1 MVSVPHGLSV
11 TRPLCPQGFM
21 PVNTATHAR
30 SMATTP
36 RAIWLIGPALGAG
49 IAYLDPGNVG
59 SNMTAG
65 STHGFL
71 LVWVVILG
79 NAMAWLIQYLSA
91 KLGIVTGQS
100 LPEVLGGRL
109 YRRPW
114 LRRSYWLQ
122 AELVAMATDIAEVIG
137 GAVALHLLFGVPLVW
152 GGVTAGVASIPLLFV
167 QSRYGA
173 RLFEVIIIGLIV
185 IIAVGF
191 TVGVFIAPPSL
202 GSVVGGL
209 VPRVTDTSSVLLAA
223 SILGATIMPHA
234 IYAHS
239 ALSRDRF
246 APPTTA
252 KGVDASSGLTPG
264 IAHEPGTATILSTE
278 RLVRI
283 TRIDVAVAMAIA
295 GSVNLALLLLA
306 ATTLSAVPG
315 TDDLEGAYRA
325 IGAVLGPV
333 VATLF
338 AVGLLASGLASTAVG
353 AYAGAEIMQGLLR
366 IRVPLLLRRT
376 VTLLPALGIL
386 GVGLDPTQALVLSQ
400 VVLSFGIP
408 FALVPLVALTAN
420 RALLG
425 QWRNTALTTA
435 AGIVASVFITGLNTV
450 LLWLFFTGGQDSPAH
465 VGLAHGK
472 KRQWGELAPRH
483 GGRSRARGSSIPRSC
498 RAASGLGGI
507 RHTVPRAHEQLDVYR
522 ARPVCPAGGIGP
534 YRAGR
539 TNLDFCAGNR
549 RLSFPATSG
558 WPGICHR
565 PGRSYY
571 RVARCRIRH
580 DRNRPGFCCCG
591 RNAQLLV

>member
-1 MVSVPHGLSV
+1 M
-11 TRPLCPQGFM
+11 
-21 PVNTATHAR
+21 NTATHAR

-36 RAIWLIGPALGAG
+36 RAIWLIGPALVAG

-109 YRRPW
+109 HRRPW

-137 GAVALHLLFGVPLVW
+137 GAVALHLLFGMPLVW
-152 GGVTAGVASIPLLFV
+152 GGVTAGVASILLLFV

-202 GSVVGGL
+202 GSVLGGL

-315 TDDLEGAYRA
+315 TDELEGAYRA

-450 LLWLFFTGGQDSPAH
+450 LLWLVFTGG
-465 VGLAHGK
+465 
-472 KRQWGELAPRH
+472 
-483 GGRSRARGSSIPRSC
+483 
-498 RAASGLGGI
+498 
-507 RHTVPRAHEQLDVYR
+507 
-522 ARPVCPAGGIGP
+522 
-534 YRAGR
+534 
-539 TNLDFCAGNR
+539 
-549 RLSFPATSG
+549 
-558 WPGICHR
+558 
-565 PGRSYY
+565 
-571 RVARCRIRH
+571 
-580 DRNRPGFCCCG
+580 
-591 RNAQLLV
+591 